1 MASDTNQQF
10 LKCVLKRINLLIDEK
25 NKRSVTNSPREACL
39 LTMWP
44 CNLRETRW
52 VCFKSWNALV

>member
-39 LTMWP
+39 LTM
-44 CNLRETRW
+44 
-52 VCFKSWNALV
+52 